1 MAKYTGTPKY
11 AVGTKYISRGKAKKE
26 CAVMDFLVTRNLA
39 GEIVKE
45 EYLVAHNLLGQG
57 ILSHEIELTI
67 TMALAGA

>member
-11 AVGTKYISRGKAKKE
+11 AIGTKYISRGKAKKE
-26 CAVMDFLVTRNLA
+26 CTVIDFLVTRNMA

-45 EYLVAHNLLGQG
+45 EYLVVHNMMGQG
-57 ILSHEIELTI
+57 IMSHEIELAI